1 VTLATCDPLHRELYV
16 SHHLERLHI
25 VVLSTVLPV
34 PQDGGQRRRA
44 HELLVRLAHDHDI
57 SWLCSSR
64 RFREDVAL
72 APTLSALTRRVIVRA
87 AAEQVRATV
96 PSSDRRGGGLRAL
109 RRQLALPAPPASPY
123 VPSVPQHVAASLSRD
138 LAADLKRLLA
148 SERVDL
154 IQADAALLPHLPA
167 DLTVPLVVVEHP
179 VHSDLWDQRVEAA
192 VDADEARQCA
202 RQAVAARRYEQATWR
217 RAKAI
222 VTVTQED
229 TEQLFE
235 RLPGLDV
242 RLVPNGYDHDPDL
255 ALPAGDSRVLGA
267 DASAVVEGHPTVVY
281 AADLTNPVSA
291 DTALVLSRD
300 VLPKVQNLI
309 PGAMLVLA
317 GPLPPGGLPF
327 LKREGVLM
335 PGRLSSFAPLLSR
348 ADVVAIPARVAEGS
362 SVPVLEALHA
372 GRAVVA
378 SSPALRGLSS
388 NAREAVVTCEEPQTF
403 AAAVARLLK
412 DKRAREAQQQLAGR
426 ATQGLP
432 TWSEAAMLLD
442 KVWQEVAR
450 GEAGEAAEAAQAGE
464 LPDAAQAGVNT
475 RLATAEVGL
484 PAA

>member
-1 VTLATCDPLHRELYV
+1 VTLATGGPLHWESHV
-16 SHHLERLHI
+16 SHHPERLHV

-64 RFREDVAL
+64 RYREDAAL
-72 APTLSALTRRVIVRA
+72 SPTLAGLTRRVIVRA
-87 AAEQVRATV
+87 AAEQVRATA

-123 VPSVPQHVAASLSRD
+123 VPSVPQHVSASLSRE
-138 LAADLKRLLA
+138 LAADLRHLLA
-148 SERVDL
+148 TERVDL

-167 DLTVPLVVVEHP
+167 ELGVPLVVVEHP

-229 TEQLFE
+229 TEQLYE

-255 ALPAGDSRVLGA
+255 AMPAGDSGELGA
-267 DASAVVEGHPTVVY
+267 DASAVVAAVEGHPTVVY

-317 GPLPPGGLPF
+317 GPMPPGGLPF

-378 SSPALRGLSS
+378 SSPALRGLSG
-388 NAREAVVTCEEPQTF
+388 NAKEAVVTCEEPQTF

-412 DKRAREAQQQLAGR
+412 DKRAREAQQQLASR

-450 GEAGEAAEAAQAGE
+450 GEAGHEVGGQPDEPADVARVRELSAAAQA
-464 LPDAAQAGVNT
+464 A
-475 RLATAEVGL
+475 
-484 PAA
+484 

>member
-327 LKREGVLM
+327 LQREGVLM

-378 SSPALRGLSS
+378 SSPALRGLSG

-432 TWSEAAMLLD
+432 TWSEAATLLD

-450 GEAGEAAEAAQAGE
+450 GQECELPGEARAA
-464 LPDAAQAGVNT
+464 
-475 RLATAEVGL
+475 
-484 PAA
+484 

>member
-267 DASAVVEGHPTVVY
+267 DASAVVAAVEGHPTVVY

-464 LPDAAQAGVNT
+464 LPDAVQA
-475 RLATAEVGL
+475 A
-484 PAA
+484 

>member
-1 VTLATCDPLHRELYV
+1 MTLATGDPLHRELHV
-16 SHHLERLHI
+16 SHNPERLHI

-44 HELLVRLAHDHDI
+44 HELLVRLAPDHDI

-64 RFREDVAL
+64 RYREDVAL
-72 APTLSALTRRVIVRA
+72 APTLSAITRRVIVRA

-109 RRQLALPAPPASPY
+109 RRQLALPAPLASPY
-123 VPSVPQHVAASLSRD
+123 VPSVPQHVAASLSRE

-148 SERVDL
+148 TERVDL
-154 IQADAALLPHLPA
+154 IQADAALLAHLPA

-267 DASAVVEGHPTVVY
+267 DASAVVAAVEGHPTVVY

-327 LKREGVLM
+327 LQREGVLM

-378 SSPALRGLSS
+378 SSPALRGLSG

-432 TWSEAAMLLD
+432 TWSEAATLLD

-450 GEAGEAAEAAQAGE
+450 GHECE
-464 LPDAAQAGVNT
+464 LPGETRAA
-475 RLATAEVGL
+475 
-484 PAA
+484 